1 MTRAVRHIPGPGHAR
16 RTRPIR
22 RASAGLSPV
31 RAGAALAMLVAAGAI
46 YGAGA
51 STAFGFRN
59 LELAGDRYT
68 AAEDVRGLV
77 GVAPGANLFLV
88 GTDEIEARIG
98 RLPTVAGVEVEVSL
112 PETIRVSLR
121 DREPVMTWRVGE
133 RAFLVDS
140 GGLLFAE
147 LGDRPTSDA
156 AGLPAISDGRV
167 QSQALDVGDTLD
179 PIDLD
184 AATRLGSVRPDQIG
198 SSARSF
204 RVSISDRNGFV
215 VRADP
220 AGWTA
225 IFGFYTPSLRT
236 PDLIPGQVYL
246 LGTLLEG
253 RESSV
258 DQLILASD
266 TDGTYISRPTPSAS
280 TLPAP

>member
-1 MTRAVRHIPGPGHAR
+1 MTRAVRHIGGPGHAR
-16 RTRPIR
+16 RTKPIR

-31 RAGAALAMLVAAGAI
+31 RAGAALAMLVSAGAI

-51 STAFGFRN
+51 STAFGFRT
-59 LELAGDRYT
+59 LELDGDRYT
-68 AAEDVRGLV
+68 VAEDVRGLV
-77 GVAPGANLFLV
+77 GVSPGANLFLV

-98 RLPTVAGVEVEVSL
+98 QLPTVAGVEVEVSL
-112 PETIRVSLR
+112 PETIRVSID

-133 RAFLVDS
+133 RAFLVDP

-147 LGDRPTSDA
+147 LGDQPTGDA
-156 AGLPAISDGRV
+156 AGLPAITDGRAE
-167 QSQALDVGDTLD
+167 STGLEVGDTLD
-179 PIDLD
+179 PIDVD

-198 SSARSF
+198 SSARSL
-204 RVSISDRNGFV
+204 RVSVSDQNGFV

-220 AGWTA
+220 DGWTA

-246 LGTLLEG
+246 LGTLLAG

-280 TLPAP
+280 PLPPP

>member
-1 MTRAVRHIPGPGHAR
+1 VTNRAVRHLGGQAR
-16 RTRPIR
+16 RTRPVR

-31 RAGAALAMLVAAGAI
+31 RAGAALAMLLSAGAI

-51 STAFGFRN
+51 STAFGFRT

-68 AAEDVRGLV
+68 VADEVRGLV

-98 RLPTVAGVEVEVSL
+98 RLPTVASVEVEVSL
-112 PETIRVSLR
+112 PETIRVSIR
-121 DREPVMTWRVGE
+121 DREPVMTWRVGD
-133 RAFLVDS
+133 RAFLVDG

-147 LGDRPTSDA
+147 LGDEPTGDA
-156 AGLPAISDGRV
+156 AGLPAIDDKREESMG
-167 QSQALDVGDTLD
+167 LGVGDSLD
-179 PIDLD
+179 PIDVD

-198 SSARSF
+198 SVARSL
-204 RVSISDRNGFV
+204 RVSISDQNGFV

-220 AGWTA
+220 GGWTA

-236 PDLIPGQVYL
+236 PDIIPGQVYL

-253 RESSV
+253 RESGV

-266 TDGTYISRPTPSAS
+266 TDGTYIARPTPAV
-280 TLPAP
+280 TPPPPP